1 MVIVVLKKLY
11 PDLCVKSIWDLD
23 ISFYKSNN
31 IEGVIFD
38 IDNTLVTSDE
48 AIPNEEVLK
57 YFDFLKNNGIKSS
70 IVSNNNIQRVDRFCQ
85 NLGIPYR
92 GRAYKPLKKHLKK
105 MCMSMGVSPNKVCL
119 VGDQLFTDIY
129 GANRMG
135 FFSVL
140 VTALGANET
149 RFVAFKRIFEGYI
162 LNKYNNKIAQ
172 TNALVDEK
180 GKNQKSGNN
189 F

>member
-1 MVIVVLKKLY
+1 MLEKLY
-11 PDLCVKSIWDLD
+11 PDLCVESIWDLD

-38 IDNTLVTSDE
+38 IDNTLVTSDKE
-48 AIPNEEVLK
+48 VPNEEVLK
-57 YFDFLKNNGIKSS
+57 YFEFLRNNGIKSS
-70 IVSNNNIQRVDRFCQ
+70 IVSNNNMQRVDLFCQ
-85 NLGIPYR
+85 NLGIPYS

-105 MCMSMGVSPNKVCL
+105 MCMSMGVSPNRVCL

-162 LNKYNNKIAQ
+162 LNKYNNKDEQ
-172 TNALVDEK
+172 KKNLVDKKCKKQERENK
-180 GKNQKSGNN
+180 